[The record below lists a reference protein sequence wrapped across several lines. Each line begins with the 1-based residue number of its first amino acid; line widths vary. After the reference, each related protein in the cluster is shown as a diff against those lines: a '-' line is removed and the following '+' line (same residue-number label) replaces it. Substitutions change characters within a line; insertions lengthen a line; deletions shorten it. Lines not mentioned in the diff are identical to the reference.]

1 MKINLKYSF
10 AIVLVVVI
18 VACSPKV
25 NTTTNAPTPVTDR
38 VILARITEGKSI
50 YESNC
55 NKCHALFNPGK
66 FTETEW
72 TKYLNVMA
80 PKAKVSNEQKDAI
93 YAYLSN
99 NAKHKN

>member
-10 AIVLVVVI
+10 AIILVVVI

-25 NTTTNAPTPVTDR
+25 NTTTKAPAPVTDR

-55 NKCHALFNPGK
+55 NKCHSLHNPGK
-66 FTETEW
+66 YNEKEW
-72 TKYLNVMA
+72 TNHLDRMA
-80 PKAKVSNEQKDAI
+80 PKAKITDEQKETI
-93 YAYLSN
+93 FAYLSN
-99 NAKHKN
+99 NAKH